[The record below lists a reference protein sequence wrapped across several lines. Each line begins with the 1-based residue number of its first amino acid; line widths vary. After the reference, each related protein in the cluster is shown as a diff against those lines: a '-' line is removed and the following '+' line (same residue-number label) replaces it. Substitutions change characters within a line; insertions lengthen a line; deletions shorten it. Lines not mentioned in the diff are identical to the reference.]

1 MVALDVYENEYNM
14 YIWVDDDPIIGDS
27 DHMDHFVMDHWE
39 IQPFNIISM
48 LLDTGVFTHFP
59 MCFPSFDA

>member
-27 DHMDHFVMDHWE
+27 DHLDHFVMDHWE
-39 IQPFNIISM
+39 IQPFPRCIYPFPH
-48 LLDTGVFTHFP
+48 VFSIVW
-59 MCFPSFDA
+59 CLI

>member
-27 DHMDHFVMDHWE
+27 DHMDHFVMDH
-39 IQPFNIISM
+39 
-48 LLDTGVFTHFP
+48 
-59 MCFPSFDA
+59 